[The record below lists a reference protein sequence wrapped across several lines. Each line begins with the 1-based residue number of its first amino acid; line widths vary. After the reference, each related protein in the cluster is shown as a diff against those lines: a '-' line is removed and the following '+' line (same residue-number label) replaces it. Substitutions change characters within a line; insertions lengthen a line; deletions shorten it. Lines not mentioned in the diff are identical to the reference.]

1 MSDKWDEMWKLQQE
15 QQVFFGLD
23 PNEMTRVAASE
34 AANMLSLGLYEEA
47 AELARAATRFKAH
60 ILRLSDVDK
69 SNVAEEAADVLKYVL
84 SIAQLH
90 GIEAVELHEAF
101 CRKTHVVADRAKGE
115 QLVLSHDTKLVIV
128 DLDGCVAD
136 LSVLASA
143 TRHHPLPEQERVKET
158 FRRGGGYADL
168 PLIHGAKEGL
178 ALLRELG
185 YKIVIITARPHRQH
199 KRLYG
204 DTLGWLKKH
213 DIAYDLILFRRDK
226 AEALCEHIFPAQPT
240 CFIEDRAK
248 HALEI
253 VDMDVPVLLLD
264 NDGNRTVDHEL
275 ITRVADWT
283 EIIDAVKSERREHGK
298 PNTKSDTADVD

>member
-1 MSDKWDEMWKLQQE
+1 
-15 QQVFFGLD
+15 
-23 PNEMTRVAASE
+23 
-34 AANMLSLGLYEEA
+34 
-47 AELARAATRFKAH
+47 
-60 ILRLSDVDK
+60 
-69 SNVAEEAADVLKYVL
+69 
-84 SIAQLH
+84 
-90 GIEAVELHEAF
+90 
-101 CRKTHVVADRAKGE
+101 
-115 QLVLSHDTKLVIV
+115 
-128 DLDGCVAD
+128 
-136 LSVLASA
+136 
-143 TRHHPLPEQERVKET
+143 
-158 FRRGGGYADL
+158 
-168 PLIHGAKEGL
+168 
-178 ALLRELG
+178 
-185 YKIVIITARPHRQH
+185 
-199 KRLYG
+199 
-204 DTLGWLKKH
+204 LKKH